1 MRDGSGWGEVRGQRA
16 EVRLKRFVHLCNLTS
31 DLCNHHYSGT
41 HSAGAKN
48 ATIDLT
54 VATPY
59 FT

>member
-1 MRDGSGWGEVRGQRA
+1 MRDGSGWGEVRGQRSKVRGQIA
-16 EVRLKRFVHLCNLTS
+16 EVNKPLQS
-31 DLCNHHYSGT
+31 DLCDGHYSGT
-41 HSAGAKN
+41 HSTGAKN